1 MQLIDN
7 PMKVSVFGAGYVGL
21 VSAAGLAAIG
31 HQVVCIDVDAE
42 RVERLTLGE
51 VPFYEPGL
59 SELVTECVKNDRL
72 RFTTS
77 SQQAVE
83 HGEVLIIG
91 VGTPP
96 LLDGSADLSQVI
108 NVAQTI
114 GALLDHFAVVVI
126 KSTVPVG
133 TSEIVYQAVADAVRV
148 SCSSAEFAVASNPE
162 FLKEGDAV
170 RDFMQPDRIV
180 VGASDTRAIKIL
192 TAMYLPLCPTPNV
205 LMVMSE
211 KSSELCKYASNAML
225 ATRISFMN
233 EIAKLSDAVGADV
246 IDIQRVMAADPRIGA
261 KYLSAGAGFGGSCFP
276 KDLRAIVAM
285 GNDND
290 MNLNLIKSVIEVN
303 DAQQN
308 VLLDKALQHFGSL
321 KGKRCAIWG
330 LSFKPETDDI
340 RDAPALTLIR
350 RLLAEGASVVAH
362 DPLVSWLPMFSS
374 IAPNLFEI
382 VDCPYDAVVDTD
394 VLFLVT
400 EWKQFR
406 DLDIDRLVRNMREFL
421 IIDGRNLWHDQD
433 FSATPIT
440 YMGIGRSSQH
450 SPLKLAE
457 LAELAGLKKLVS

>member
-42 RVERLTLGE
+42 RVERLMLGE

-59 SELVTECVKNDRL
+59 SELVTDCVKHDRL

-77 SQQAVE
+77 SRQAVE
-83 HGEVLIIG
+83 HGEVLMIG

-114 GALLDHFAVVVI
+114 GALLDHFAVVVV

-133 TSEIVYQAVADAVRV
+133 TSEIVHQAVADAVR
-148 SCSSAEFAVASNPE
+148 AAGTNIEFAVASNPE

-180 VGASDTRAIKIL
+180 VGASDTRAIELL
-192 TAMYLPLCPTPNV
+192 TAMYLPLCTKPDV
-205 LMVMSE
+205 MMVMSE

-308 VLLDKALQHFGSL
+308 VLLDKAMQQFGSL

-362 DPLVSWLPMFSS
+362 DPLVTWLPMFSS

-382 VDCPYDAVVDTD
+382 VDCPYDAVVDAD

-406 DLDIDRLVRNMREFL
+406 DLDIDRLVRNMRECL
-421 IIDGRNLWHDQD
+421 IIDGRNLWHELD
-433 FSATPIT
+433 FSNTPIT
-440 YMGIGRSSQH
+440 YIGIGRSSQH
-450 SPLKLAE
+450 SPVETAE
-457 LAELAGLKKLVS
+457 VSELRKLVS

>member
-1 MQLIDN
+1 MQSIDN

-31 HQVVCIDVDAE
+31 HQVICIDVDAE
-42 RVERLTLGE
+42 RVERLMLGE

-59 SELVTECVKNDRL
+59 SELVTDCVRQDRL

-77 SQQAVE
+77 SRQAVE

-114 GALLDHFAVVVI
+114 GSLLDHFAVVVV

-133 TSEIVYQAVADAVRV
+133 TSELVHQAVANAVR
-148 SCSSAEFAVASNPE
+148 AAGTNIKFAVASNPE

-170 RDFMQPDRIV
+170 RDFIQPDRIV
-180 VGASDTRAIKIL
+180 IGASDTRAIEIL
-192 TAMYLPLCPTPNV
+192 TAMYRPLCTKPDV
-205 LMVMSE
+205 LMVMTE

-233 EIAKLSDAVGADV
+233 EIAKLSDALGADV

-290 MNLNLIKSVIEVN
+290 MNLNLINAVIEVN

-308 VLLDKALQHFGSL
+308 VLLDKAMQQFGSL
-321 KGKRCAIWG
+321 RGKRCAIWG

-374 IAPNLFEI
+374 IAPNLFKI
-382 VDCPYDAVVDTD
+382 VDCPYDAVVNAD

-406 DLDIDRLVRNMREFL
+406 DLEIDRLVRNMHECL
-421 IIDGRNLWHDQD
+421 IIDGRNLWHELD
-433 FSATPIT
+433 FCNTPIT
-440 YMGIGRSSQH
+440 YIGIGRSSQH
-450 SPLKLAE
+450 SPVETAE
-457 LAELAGLKKLVS
+457 VSELNKLVS